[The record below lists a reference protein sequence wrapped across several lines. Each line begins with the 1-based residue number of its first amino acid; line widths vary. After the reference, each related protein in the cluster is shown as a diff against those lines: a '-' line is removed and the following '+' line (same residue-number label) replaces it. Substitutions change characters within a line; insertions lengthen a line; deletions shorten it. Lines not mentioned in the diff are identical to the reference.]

1 MDAQAPVTG
10 RDISILLQQ
19 GSTTL
24 ARAKAQKLIKD
35 DIMGNLLELLE
46 MQIGVLVER
55 IEELEGCVSSFSL
68 RVSS

>member
-46 MQIGVLVER
+46 MYIGVLVER
-55 IEELEGCVSSFSL
+55 IEEIEE
-68 RVSS
+68 